1 MEKIRFILNSS
12 ADFFSTSQ
20 SSDDTTVKAFFES
33 EEITVLAATLQ
44 DNKIKYHHKIPNES
58 DNCLLYYKIPKINK
72 NREGDLENNSI
83 GLLSLEG
90 GMVKSMYNSLSRI
103 FSPNIS
109 QRSIYTPEVANILD
123 TLQTTLGSSLGFPE
137 SGITSLRDEVTY
149 WQQKSTQSSTKSD
162 RDKAKSFANLL
173 QRLDSELRREDTR
186 NLSILEE
193 FLDNAHTTLD
203 EVWRL
208 PGHFPQNRMA
218 DVMDVICL
226 SVLNICTDNLS
237 GEDIWSLE
245 SLHVNNAFVHIGE
258 ITDNWIQICDSLTR
272 LFWPNY
278 TQHSW
283 LGDPHIPR
291 QAVAFKSRLE
301 EVRNIKN
308 LYRQIVSLFGDNTPL
323 IDSVNKMFKPFR
335 TLNILDIQPLG
346 EKRWQTALV
355 QFEKILDP
363 IDEKIAN
370 VLKAQIHRHL
380 DNPRQVVYI
389 FSKFD
394 IISTRPMVLE
404 LLTAEREH
412 FLQSLQ
418 LLIKDL
424 QQALSESGDPV
435 NDNSHISQI
444 CKECRWLRI
453 VENQIDEILKI
464 SHVVANQENHAN
476 IFKQLTDLRSET
488 QNLLKVN
495 FDSWCEQSMSAV
507 KSGELSLRDDKPV
520 VEFEK
525 TGRQLMRVTFNAK
538 LIAFCYD
545 VQEFER
551 QGYKISLE
559 LRDSASHAVKFISY
573 ARLLQQ
579 VSTFHNTI
587 GDRMIPCQRPIMLKN
602 AVELSNLVRSES
614 VAWKDE
620 ESVKRYIG
628 ILQAS
633 VQKLSKD
640 NAILT
645 GYYEQTKKI
654 IVKLMSTDLQ
664 RQSQIWKEEIRH
676 LRDLI
681 AQIESQGYTN
691 LDAFKLHLD
700 YQLYKVLEYQY
711 ISGIL
716 NLNNKLPDIYV
727 DIVFRQQQLQFRP
740 PLEEIRAKYYL
751 QLRKFIERPLN
762 FRGLSD
768 NSGEL
773 FRVMVERNRHY
784 FGSLYRKADDL
795 FRNLQKQ
802 KDSWFSW
809 IALGCVDSDELCKIH
824 LSNWQDWD
832 KNFRSCKH
840 FSQQVAKIQNSEE
853 RVDCIII
860 NLSPLRADIE
870 FISRRYWEALT
881 NSLRAS
887 ILEDISTLED
897 FLKTSLQVLQNVPL
911 DESGIT
917 EAGAKYEKITSEMP
931 KMTELIKS
939 VQGKDSCLAGWC
951 KERVT
956 SLGNILTG
964 WDQLQPLIDNHH
976 TVLQHQID
984 IMKDH
989 IKGQIEN
996 LTEEAEK
1003 FLIRWEATLAEIEA
1017 NDQADLSVFRE
1028 RQQQWLGLKEKKEA
1042 LLVNCE
1048 KFNVPL
1054 PEKIQEAF
1062 NKVQQDV
1069 TELGKQWEHYEKFT
1083 AEFDQIGTE
1092 EWTVYRRRPYI
1103 LTDFLTKWKNDQSIP
1118 VTSATT
1124 RIHQIIELNQN
1135 LIPVLQ
1141 SLQSDALTEKHWA
1154 RIFHLLGKS
1163 PKPTHDILLKDILTS
1178 GEILSQ
1184 QATEIHCIVRQ
1195 ASSEQ
1200 IVRQALTEL
1209 EQWGVTASLKLTSHT
1224 DCKGENVSLIRDFQE
1239 ILNKIGDNQC
1249 LLQSAKNSA
1258 AFEAFSDQA
1267 EIWEGRLATLDR
1279 ILASLS
1285 QIQRKWIYLEPIFSG
1300 GTLRTEEA
1308 IFLRID
1314 KDFRYILREINQ
1326 DPRALSVAKIPNIL
1340 NVIESLENQLS
1351 RCQNTLTTYI
1361 TSKRNAFPRFYF
1373 LGDDDLLE
1381 ILGQASKEAILQKHI
1396 KKLFPGVHHLGISQ
1410 REGELFIE
1418 SIHSAE
1424 EDSIPLRNV
1433 IHINGPVENWL
1444 NQLVVEIKY
1453 TLRELIRKCVEIKDF
1468 TETHIQEYPIQV
1480 LTIARSIAF
1489 TRLAE
1494 KAITSMSVGNL
1505 LKTTR
1510 GDIDRFTT
1518 MAAKSGSSLSQL
1530 KIRSL
1535 LVDLVHQA
1543 TILEDLQRHNV
1554 TNIQDWMWLQ
1564 QLKFYIDRNS
1574 ATVTARMV
1582 YTEFEYSYE
1591 FLGNPSKLV
1600 NTSLTHRCYLT
1611 LTQSMHLGLGGNPFG
1626 PAGTGKTECVKALGA
1641 MLGRLVLVFNCNE
1654 NVDSAAIGL
1663 ILSGLAR
1670 CGAFGCFDEFNRLQ
1684 EATLSAISMQI
1695 QPLQQALKEKR
1706 DTVTILD
1713 EPIPL
1718 NPHCGI
1724 FVTLNP
1730 AGEEYGGRQKLPANI
1745 QSLFRPIVMQEP
1757 RPKEIARVLL
1767 FVEGFE
1773 HADEIGERMVE
1784 LFSLAKKILSPQR
1797 HYDWGLRELK
1807 TVLTACGKSLRE
1819 RRVSDL
1825 SNEEEMEIAV
1835 NAVRS
1840 NTMSKLTLSD
1850 CKLFDGLIGDV
1861 FPGVQVNDFR
1871 QKELLKAL
1879 AESFQS
1885 AGLVYNDR
1893 QIEKCL
1899 ELQEQLSKRMG
1910 VVVVGPPASGKT
1922 TLITILK
1929 QALMSLGKVIRTY
1942 TIAPKSMSRKQLLG
1956 HLDPDTR
1963 QWNDGVLTTTAV
1975 AVNTEDASIQSWIIC
1990 DGDVDPEWI
1999 EALNSVL
2006 DDNKLLTLPSG
2017 WRIQFGDNVNFIF
2030 ETHDLSHASP
2040 ATISRMGIIN
2050 LSAKDFPGDLLIQ
2063 SWLQRQ
2069 SNSEILRRYID
2080 QYLKRGIQ
2088 WIEKNGTRSVATV
2101 SNNIILCALQ
2111 AITDTA
2117 SKDEF
2122 CVEMVQGLGSSL
2134 TLETRKQFSQEIFD
2148 WADIYLANRADAEL
2162 VYYNS
2167 FRDAIEVHE
2176 LEATFGSSE
2185 GISLIKTAITK
2196 ANMEVLRTF
2205 LRGESRSPFLIVGPA
2220 GCGKTL
2226 LLKATV
2232 AEFSG
2237 YQLIT
2242 INCSA
2247 QLTVSYVLYILKQH
2261 FLVISGIRGR
2271 EYKPKYNRIVAYF
2284 RNIHLV
2290 PTDEWG
2296 SSEVI
2301 ELLLQLIH
2309 RSGFYA
2315 DTLEWISVTGLQ
2327 ICGSFSST
2335 FKSSLSQRF
2344 LSVTRYLVI
2353 DYPSEK
2359 DMSLIVEN
2367 QFAPIFARF
2376 KASRLRM
2383 EKLSEVIIGIY
2394 QEVKTSFTA
2403 DQRSHYVFTPKM
2415 ITKLLMNLSCYPAD
2429 NLPEAFHYAACRMLR
2444 DRLSTEEE
2452 VVQFDEIFLSATR
2465 QFYSPSTKQN
2475 FFIPSSKS
2483 IQMQAIPV
2491 EEFQDRVQRS
2501 IGVSNTEH
2509 ISIDSP
2515 VTNQVLAT
2523 VAAVCRV
2530 ISRPETHMILG
2541 GLSGSGR
2548 RECIYIAGVLLQTKI
2563 HTLQPTPKY
2572 LMNDFFNDLKM
2583 AMQSAALEDQN
2594 TILLIDH
2601 TWIEYLPTILEP
2613 IEALLEGSEVPDIFG
2628 EDLETIA
2635 NPLRSAAQL
2644 EGYQESLSSY
2654 FLKRVGRNLHLIVS
2668 LESSSTSIKDLFTTY
2683 PSLYRSTEIL
2693 FIHSLSTE
2701 DQEEFSRNYPESV
2714 ENIKEFQI
2722 PKFFFDAIATSGKWS
2737 GSPQRMKQLI
2747 LGYKKISLSL
2757 SKKISSRMENLK
2769 AGVEKLSSAYS
2780 VVASLKNEAAQ
2791 QEEAVTEKRK
2801 LAAESLEMISATM
2814 RSATDQRT
2822 DMLELKKKTE
2832 ESSKALTVRKKAI
2845 ELELKEVEPI
2855 LKEAIAAVGQIK
2867 TEALSEIRSLRAPPD
2882 TIRDILEGVL
2892 RLMGIRDTS
2901 WNSMKT
2907 FLAKR
2912 GVKED
2917 IRSLDPARIAPEN
2930 YQAVEKL
2937 LAAKADS
2944 FEMKNAKRASVAAAP
2959 LASWVIA
2966 NVQYAKVV
2974 QSIKPLEREQNELK
2988 RNLDEAET
2996 QMKSL
3001 MTGLDDVDSR
3011 VKELSNQLNIYTQ
3024 EAAVL
3029 EIKLNDVR
3037 GTLASAESLVSKL
3050 SSEYQNWSE
3059 QMRKLQQELDSL
3071 SIEAFLVSL
3080 AINYLS
3086 HLTLEERLN
3095 VVQTVV
3101 QTTELPPF
3109 DLTENLVS
3117 EQEKIMWESMGITP
3131 DAQSI
3136 QNAGLLIKILSLP
3149 LRDSPIPL
3157 LLDPSGNSFR
3167 WFVAYLRSQDKAF
3180 EVSSQSKDRFAYT
3193 LELAIRFGKI
3203 LIVQDVE
3210 TLLPSLLSVIT
3221 SKVHIRFNKKL
3232 LQVGNKLIDLHD
3244 DFHVILIT
3252 SLDKF
3257 NLTADIDAFVTPIP
3271 FTTTISGLT
3280 DQLMSKSILLKR
3292 PELEEKR
3299 ISLLQKEGSMLK
3311 EREKLQER
3319 LLHELSTAQGDILK
3333 NDKLIASLNA
3343 VKETSESID
3352 ASISES
3358 TAVRRKLMEDY
3369 SKFRSL
3375 CQKSATFFM
3384 GIAYIYPMSVN
3395 LFSDLFTETLGQE
3408 SEYDEERIFSQLIHR
3423 VYMNLSRSVS
3433 KQNYTELAL
3442 HVCKNAYPDKVPE
3455 KEWELFITNFI
3466 STEDSSGY
3474 SFPEWIKKEL
3484 IPKLTTLR
3492 SVHVKLY
3499 DVLQLENRDLWS
3511 NFMTGSKAELPVRIS
3526 DFQKILI
3533 IQILRPDLMV
3543 QVIRESV
3550 TKILGF
3556 NTMSVV
3562 QPSIGQLSQEA
3573 KSDKPILIVSS
3584 TGTDPSKDLRGFV
3597 SEKMSPE
3604 KYVEISV
3611 GKGQEQ
3617 QSTLALRRA
3626 AESGSWI
3633 CLKNIHLLPKWI
3645 KTLETELASLSPHKD
3660 FRLWLICESTSEF
3673 SEAFVSRCLKL
3684 LFELP
3689 NGIKYKVQRLL
3700 KQWEALMTSKRDP
3713 RLVKL
3718 YFTLLLLNGV
3728 LQERRNYIP
3737 QGFTKWYDFS
3747 DSDLRAGIDCVSWME
3762 TTFTVKMEWPIL
3774 HGLLDCVAFGGRIDN
3789 TQDHE
3794 VLLNHLQDFFSD
3806 TLLTSRWIP
3815 PNFAK
3820 PLPQSINLQD
3830 YYGFVHSLRDSDDP
3844 ELFGLAATT
3853 NVSRDLLFCRN
3864 LLKHLRSTYYKI
3876 DDQENLEKRI
3886 RPILVTWKKL
3896 VSGSTVMETFGNL
3909 PEDDHKSD
3917 PWTSFVLSEIRL
3929 AGNLHTLIHG
3939 MLTNLHTAIRD
3950 SSVEMSTM
3958 EKNALQ
3964 TLCENQVP
3972 IQWRKLWSGPR
3983 LATDYMRAVAVRASE
3998 SEKRYQQ
4005 LQGASEW
4012 CERIDF
4018 ATVFS
4023 VESFLASL
4031 KLATARKRSRST
4043 CRLAFYATFDSNEAL
4058 TEPTVDVTPLLIDGA
4073 VMRGGRL
4080 TFSSRRTD
4088 DNRTPHLRVTFTD
4101 ATTATGGPT
4110 TASTTT
4116 LIPIYT
4122 NSSRECALGSIAVAT
4137 SDTES
4142 PASMASYSG
4151 VALIV
4156 PDTPL

>member
-1 MEKIRFILNSS
+1 MERIRFILSTS
-12 ADFFSTSQ
+12 ADFFSASQ
-20 SSDDTTVKAFFES
+20 ATDESTVRAFFES
-33 EEITVLAATLQ
+33 EEITLLAATAHEKKIIFHHRIPQ
-44 DNKIKYHHKIPNES
+44 DC
-58 DNCLLYYKIPKINK
+58 DNCLLYYKIPKLSK
-72 NREGDLENNSI
+72 SVQEDSGSASI

-90 GMVKSMYNSLSRI
+90 GMVKSMYNSVARI
-103 FSPNIS
+103 FSPNVS

-123 TLQTTLGSSLGFPE
+123 TLQITLGSSLGFPE
-137 SGITSLRDEVTY
+137 SGIISLHDEVNY

-173 QRLDSELRREDTR
+173 EKLDSEIRREDIR
-186 NLSILEE
+186 ILSNLEE

-226 SVLNICTDNLS
+226 NILEICIDNLT
-237 GEDIWSLE
+237 GEDVWSLDNI
-245 SLHVNNAFVHIGE
+245 HVSTAFAHIGE
-258 ITDNWIQICDSLTR
+258 LAGNWIQICDSLTR

-278 TQHSW
+278 AQHPW
-283 LGDPHIPR
+283 LGESHVPR
-291 QAVAFKSRLE
+291 QAKAFTARLE
-301 EVRNIKN
+301 EVKNIKN
-308 LYRQIVSLFGDNTPL
+308 LYRQIVTLFTDNTHL
-323 IDSVNKMFKPFR
+323 IDSVNRMFQPFR
-335 TLNILDIQPLG
+335 NLNILDIQPLG
-346 EKRWQTALV
+346 EKRWRSALMH
-355 QFEKILDP
+355 FEKILEP

-370 VLKAQIHRHL
+370 VLKGKLHRHL
-380 DNPRQVVYI
+380 DNPRQVVHI

-418 LLIKDL
+418 FLIKDL
-424 QQALSESGDPV
+424 QVALAQSGDSV
-435 NDNSHISQI
+435 HENSHISPI
-444 CKECRWLRI
+444 CWECRWLRV
-453 VENQIDEILKI
+453 VEHQIDEISKI

-476 IFKQLTDLRSET
+476 VFKQLTDLRAET

-495 FDSWCEQSMSAV
+495 FDSWCEQSLAAV
-507 KSGELSLRDDKPV
+507 KSGELTIRDDRSV

-538 LIAFCYD
+538 LISFCYD
-545 VQEFER
+545 VKEFER
-551 QGYKISLE
+551 QGYKIPLE

-579 VSTFHNTI
+579 VATFHNTI

-614 VAWKDE
+614 VAWNDE

-628 ILQAS
+628 VLQGA

-640 NAILT
+640 NAILA
-645 GYYEQTKKI
+645 GYHEQAKRI

-664 RQSQIWKEEIRH
+664 RQAQIWKDEMRH
-676 LRDLI
+676 LRDLV

-700 YQLYKVLEYQY
+700 HQLYKVLEYQY
-711 ISGIL
+711 VSGVL

-740 PLEEIRAKYYL
+740 PLEEIRAKYFL
-751 QLRKFIERPLN
+751 QLRRFIERPLN
-762 FRGLSD
+762 FRGLSER
-768 NSGEL
+768 SGDL
-773 FRVMVERNRHY
+773 FKVMVERNRHY
-784 FGSLYRKADDL
+784 FGSVYHKAEDL
-795 FRNLQKQ
+795 FRNLKRH

-809 IALGCVDSDELCKIH
+809 VALGCVDLEELCKIH
-824 LSNWQDWD
+824 LSTWQDWD
-832 KNFRSCKH
+832 RNFRSCKH

-853 RVDCIII
+853 RIDCIVI
-860 NLSPLRADIE
+860 NLSPLRSDIE

-881 NSLRAS
+881 NSLRSS
-887 ILEDISTLED
+887 ILEDISVLED
-897 FLKTSLQVLQNVPL
+897 FLHTSLQVLQNIPL
-911 DESGIT
+911 DENGIS
-917 EAGAKYEKITSEMP
+917 EAGAKYEKITSELP

-939 VQGKDSCLAGWC
+939 VQGKDTCLAGWC

-956 SLGNILTG
+956 SLANLLVG

-976 TVLQHQID
+976 TVLQRQID

-989 IKGQIEN
+989 LTGQIEN

-1003 FLIRWEATLAEIEA
+1003 FLIRWEATLAEMEA
-1017 NDQADLSVFRE
+1017 NEKADLSIFRE
-1028 RQQQWLGLKEKKEA
+1028 RQQQWEALKEKKEHLQA
-1042 LLVNCE
+1042 NCE

-1054 PEKIQEAF
+1054 PEKVEESF
-1062 NKVQQDV
+1062 KKVQNDV
-1069 TELGKQWEHYEKFT
+1069 TELGKQWEHFERFMK
-1083 AEFDQIGTE
+1083 EFDEIGAE

-1103 LTDFLTKWKNDQSIP
+1103 LTDFLGKWKNDQSIP

-1124 RIHQIIELNQN
+1124 RIHQMIEMCQN
-1135 LIPVLQ
+1135 LVPVLQ
-1141 SLQSDALTEKHWA
+1141 NLQSDALTEKHWA

-1163 PKPTHDILLKDILTS
+1163 PKPTHDILLKDILSS
-1178 GEILSQ
+1178 GETLSQ
-1184 QATEIHCIVRQ
+1184 QTPEIQGIVRQ

-1209 EQWGVTASLKLTSHT
+1209 EQWGVTASLKLTSHK
-1224 DCKGENVSLIRDFQE
+1224 DSKGEGVSLIRDFQE

-1267 EIWEGRLATLDR
+1267 EIWESRLATLDR
-1279 ILASLS
+1279 ILSSLS

-1300 GTLRTEEA
+1300 GTLRSEEV

-1314 KDFRYILREINQ
+1314 KDFRYIMREIVQ
-1326 DPRALSVAKIPNIL
+1326 DPRALSVVKISNIA

-1351 RCQNTLTTYI
+1351 RCQNTLTAYI

-1381 ILGQASKEAILQKHI
+1381 ILGQASKEIILQKHI
-1396 KKLFPGVHHLGISQ
+1396 KKLFPGVHHLGISPKD
-1410 REGELFIE
+1410 GELFIDG
-1418 SIHSAE
+1418 IHSAE
-1424 EDSIPLRNV
+1424 EDAVSLRNV
-1433 IHINGPVENWL
+1433 IHISGPVEDWL
-1444 NQLVVEIKY
+1444 NQLVMEIKF
-1453 TLRELIRKCVEIKDF
+1453 TLRELVRRCVEIKDF
-1468 TETHIQEYPIQV
+1468 SEEHIAGFPIQV
-1480 LTIARSIAF
+1480 LTLARAINF
-1489 TRLAE
+1489 TRATE
-1494 KAITSMSVGNL
+1494 KAITSMSIGNL
-1505 LKTTR
+1505 LKSTR
-1510 GDIDRFTT
+1510 ADIERFTLLAGKT
-1518 MAAKSGSSLSQL
+1518 QSSLTQL

-1535 LVDLVHQA
+1535 LVDLVHHA
-1543 TILEDLQRHNV
+1543 TILEDLQRNNV

-1574 ATVTARMV
+1574 ATVTSRMV

-1757 RPKEIARVLL
+1757 KPKEIARVLL

-1773 HADEIGERMVE
+1773 NADEIGERMVE
-1784 LFSLAKKILSPQR
+1784 LFTLARKILSPQR

-1819 RRVSDL
+1819 RRSTSL
-1825 SNEEEMEIAV
+1825 SVQEEMEIAV
-1835 NAVRS
+1835 HAVRS
-1840 NTMSKLTLSD
+1840 NTMSKLTLAD
-1850 CKLFDGLIGDV
+1850 CKLFDALIEDV
-1861 FPGVQVNDFR
+1861 FPNIGVTDFR
-1871 QKELLKAL
+1871 EKDLQNAL
-1879 AESFQS
+1879 QESFKS
-1885 AGLVYNDR
+1885 VGLIANER
-1893 QIEKCL
+1893 QVEKCM

-1929 QALMSLGKVIRTY
+1929 QALMSLGRVIRTY
-1942 TIAPKSMSRKQLLG
+1942 TIAPKSMSRKLLLG

-1975 AVNTEDASIQSWIIC
+1975 AVNSEDSSIQSWIIC

-2017 WRIQFGDNVNFIF
+2017 WRIQFGNNVNFIF

-2050 LSAKDFPGDLLIQ
+2050 LSARDLPGDLLLQ
-2063 SWLQRQ
+2063 AWLLKQT
-2069 SNSEILRRYID
+2069 NEEILKRFLD
-2080 QYLKRGIQ
+2080 QYLRRGIT
-2088 WIEKNGTRSVATV
+2088 WIDKNVSRPVATA
-2101 SNNIILCALQ
+2101 SNNMILCALQ
-2111 AITDTA
+2111 AVTDTA

-2122 CVEMVQGLGSSL
+2122 CVQLVQGLGASL
-2134 TLETRKQFSQEIFD
+2134 TVEARRKFSQQIFE
-2148 WADIYLANRADAEL
+2148 WADIYLANRSDAEL
-2162 VYYNS
+2162 VSYNN
-2167 FRDAIEVHE
+2167 FRDTIEVHE
-2176 LEATFGSSE
+2176 LEGTAGST
-2185 GISLIKTAITK
+2185 SLIKTPIAK
-2196 ANMEVLRTF
+2196 ANIDVLRHF
-2205 LRGESRSPFLIVGPA
+2205 LKGDSRAPFLVVGPA

-2226 LLKATV
+2226 LLETTV
-2232 AEFSG
+2232 AEFAG
-2237 YQLIT
+2237 YQLVT

-2247 QLTVSYVLYILKQH
+2247 QLTVSYVLYVLKQH

-2271 EYKPKYNRIVAYF
+2271 EYKPKFNRIVVYL
-2284 RNIHLV
+2284 RNIHLCPV
-2290 PTDEWG
+2290 DEWG
-2296 SSEVI
+2296 TSEVV
-2301 ELLLQLIH
+2301 ELLLQLIQ

-2327 ICGSFSST
+2327 VCGSFSST
-2335 FKSSLSQRF
+2335 FKSSLSPRF
-2344 LSVTRYLVI
+2344 LSVTRFLVM

-2359 DMSLIVEN
+2359 DMNVIVEN
-2367 QFAPIFARF
+2367 QFSPIFSRF
-2376 KASRLRM
+2376 KTSKVRM
-2383 EKLSEVIIGIY
+2383 EKIAEAIIAIY
-2394 QEVKTSFTA
+2394 QEIKTSFTI

-2415 ITKLLMNLSCYPAD
+2415 ITRLLSNLSCYPAE
-2429 NLPEAFHYAACRMLR
+2429 NLPEALHHEACRMLR
-2444 DRLSTEEE
+2444 DRLTSDEEI
-2452 VVQFDEIFLSATR
+2452 VQFDEIFSSATR
-2465 QFYSPSTKQN
+2465 QFYSPPSKSV
-2475 FFIPSSKS
+2475 FFVPSSVKTTQLQS
-2483 IQMQAIPV
+2483 ALA
-2491 EEFQDRVQRS
+2491 EEFLDRVQRS
-2501 IGVSNTEH
+2501 IGICNSEH
-2509 ISIDSP
+2509 IAIDSP
-2515 VTNQVLAT
+2515 ITDQLLTT
-2523 VAAVCRV
+2523 VAAICRV
-2530 ISRPETHMILG
+2530 ICRPETHMVIA

-2548 RECIYIAGVLLQTKI
+2548 RECLYIAGVLLQTKI
-2563 HTLQPTPKY
+2563 HTLQASSNY
-2572 LMNDFFNDLKM
+2572 SIGDFFSDLKI

-2594 TILLIDH
+2594 TVLLIDH
-2601 TWIEYLPTILEP
+2601 TWIEFLPTILEP

-2628 EDLETIA
+2628 DDLETIA

-2644 EGYQESLSSY
+2644 EGYQESLASY
-2654 FLKRVGRNLHLIVS
+2654 FLKRVGQNLHLIIS
-2668 LESSSTSIKDLFTTY
+2668 LESSSPNIDELFTKY
-2683 PSLYRSTEIL
+2683 PSLYRNAEIFFL
-2693 FIHSLSTE
+2693 HPLSSE
-2701 DQEEFSRNYPESV
+2701 DLEKYSKNYPESV
-2714 ENIKEFQI
+2714 ENFKEFPV
-2722 PKFFFDAIATSGKWS
+2722 PKYFSEVLTTSGKWNQ
-2737 GSPQRMKQLI
+2737 SPQRMKQLI
-2747 LGYKKISLSL
+2747 IGYKKISFSW
-2757 SKKISSRMENLK
+2757 SKRISSRMENLK

-2780 VVASLKNEAAQ
+2780 VVASLKNEATQ
-2791 QEEAVTEKRK
+2791 QEEAVTEKRR

-2822 DMLELKKKTE
+2822 DLLELKQKTE
-2832 ESSKALTVRKKAI
+2832 ESSRALVERKKAI
-2845 ELELKEVEPI
+2845 ELELKEVEPL

-2867 TEALSEIRSLRAPPD
+2867 TEALSEIRSLRAPPE

-2937 LAAKADS
+2937 LIAKAES
-2944 FEMKNAKRASVAAAP
+2944 FEIKNAKRASAAAAP

-2974 QSIKPLEREQNELK
+2974 QSVKPLEREQNELK

-3001 MTGLDDVDSR
+3001 MSGLDDVDSR
-3011 VKELSNQLNIYTQ
+3011 VKELSNQLNMYTQ

-3037 GTLASAESLVSKL
+3037 STLASAETLVDKL
-3050 SSEYQNWSE
+3050 SSEYRSWSE
-3059 QMRKLQQELDSL
+3059 QMQELQEELDSL
-3071 SIEAFLVSL
+3071 SIKAFLVSL
-3080 AINYLS
+3080 SINFLS
-3086 HLTLEERLN
+3086 HLYLEERSQVLS
-3095 VVQTVV
+3095 TVI

-3109 DLTENLVS
+3109 DLTQNLVT
-3117 EQEKIMWESMGITP
+3117 EQEKIMWESMGLTP
-3131 DAQSI
+3131 DAQSL
-3136 QNAGLLIKILSLP
+3136 QNAGLLTKILSLP

-3157 LLDPSGNSFR
+3157 LLDPSGNSLQ
-3167 WFVAYLRSQDKAF
+3167 WFIAFLRTHEKSF
-3180 EVSSQSKDRFAYT
+3180 EVSSQSAERFAYT

-3203 LIVQDVE
+3203 LIVRDVE
-3210 TLLPSLLSVIT
+3210 IFLPSLLSVII
-3221 SKVHIRFNKKL
+3221 SKIHVRFNKKL

-3244 DFHVILIT
+3244 DFHLILTT

-3257 NLTADIDAFVTPIP
+3257 HLSADIEALVSPIP

-3292 PELEEKR
+3292 PDLEEKR
-3299 ISLLQKEGSMLK
+3299 IKLLQSEGSMLK

-3319 LLHELSTAQGDILK
+3319 LLQELSTAQGDILK
-3333 NDKLIASLNA
+3333 NEKLISSLNA
-3343 VKETSESID
+3343 VKESSESID
-3352 ASISES
+3352 ASLRES
-3358 TAVRRKLMEDY
+3358 TAVRKKLMEDY
-3369 SKFRSL
+3369 SKYQSL
-3375 CQKSATFFM
+3375 CAKSAHFFM
-3384 GIAYIYPMSVN
+3384 GIAGIYPLSVN
-3395 LFSDLFTETLGQE
+3395 LFSDLFTETLGKE
-3408 SEYDEERIFSQLIHR
+3408 AEYDEERIFSQLIHR

-3433 KQNYTELAL
+3433 KQNYLELAL
-3442 HVCKNAYPDKVPE
+3442 HICKNAYPDKVPE

-3474 SFPEWIKKEL
+3474 HFPEWLKREL

-3492 SVHVKLY
+3492 SSHVKLY
-3499 DVLQLENRDLWS
+3499 EVLQLENRDLWS
-3511 NFMTGSKAELPVRIS
+3511 NFMGGGKAELPVRVS
-3526 DFQKILI
+3526 DFQRILI
-3533 IQILRPDLMV
+3533 TQILRPDLMM
-3543 QVIRESV
+3543 QAIRESV
-3550 TKILGF
+3550 TRILGF

-3562 QPSIGQLSQEA
+3562 QPSIGQLAQEA
-3573 KSDKPILIVSS
+3573 KSDKPILIISS

-3597 SEKMSPE
+3597 TEKMQPE
-3604 KYVEISV
+3604 KFVEISV

-3617 QSTLALRRA
+3617 HSILALRRA
-3626 AESGSWI
+3626 AESGTWI

-3660 FRLWLICESTSEF
+3660 FRLWLICESTQDF
-3673 SEAFVSRCLKL
+3673 SEAFVSKCLKL

-3689 NGIKYKVQRLL
+3689 NGVKFKVQRLL
-3700 KQWEALMTSKRDP
+3700 KQWETLMTSKRDP

-3718 YFTLLLLNGV
+3718 FFTLLLLNAV

-3747 DSDLRAGIDCVSWME
+3747 ESDLRAGIDCVKWME
-3762 TTFTVKMEWPIL
+3762 TTFAVKMEWPIL
-3774 HGLLDCVAFGGRIDN
+3774 HGLLDCIAFGGRIDN
-3789 TQDHE
+3789 VQDHQ
-3794 VLLNHLQDFFSD
+3794 VLLYHLRDFFGD
-3806 TLLTSRWIP
+3806 ALLTSRWIP
-3815 PNFAK
+3815 PNFTK
-3820 PLPQSINLQD
+3820 PAPQSTSIQD
-3830 YYGFVHSLRDSDDP
+3830 YYNFIHGLTDADDP

-3853 NVSRDLLFCRN
+3853 NVSRDLLYCRN

-3886 RPILVTWKKL
+3886 RPILATWKKL
-3896 VSGSTVMETFGNL
+3896 VSGSTLMETCQNI
-3909 PEDDHKSD
+3909 PEDDHNSD
-3917 PWTSFVLSEIRL
+3917 PWITFILSEIRL
-3929 AGNLHTLIHG
+3929 AGNLFSTIHG
-3939 MLTNLHTAIRD
+3939 MLTNLHNSIRE
-3950 SSVEMSTM
+3950 SGTEMSPS
-3958 EKNALQ
+3958 ERAALQ
-3964 TLCENQVP
+3964 ILCENQVP
-3972 IQWRKLWSGPR
+3972 LQWRKLWLGPR
-3983 LATDYMRAVAVRASE
+3983 LATEYMKAVSVRAHE
-3998 SEKRYQQ
+3998 AERRMQAR
-4005 LQGASEW
+4005 GAASGWPEA
-4012 CERIDF
+4012 IDF

-4023 VESFLASL
+4023 LESFLASL
-4031 KLATARKRSRST
+4031 KLATARKRSTST
-4043 CRLAFYATFDSNEAL
+4043 CHLTFHATFDVGETL
-4058 TEPTVDVTPLLIDGA
+4058 EEPSVSVAPLLIDGA
-4073 VMRGGRL
+4073 ALRGGRL
-4080 TFSSRRTD
+4080 AFASRRTD
-4088 DNRTPHLRVTFTD
+4088 DTRTPHFRITYTSE
-4101 ATTATGGPT
+4101 AATGG
-4110 TASTTT
+4110 ASAG
-4116 LIPIYT
+4116 IPIPLYA
-4122 NSSRECALGSIAVAT
+4122 NSNRERALGRIAVAT
-4137 SDTES
+4137 ADAEAPDALATY
-4142 PASMASYSG
+4142 AG
-4151 VALIV
+4151 VALVV
-4156 PDTPL
+4156 PDAPL